1 MVEINIPINEDTLFF
16 IAFFVILAIHLYPLV
31 RYSLPLGW
39 DNGFYFYALTK
50 RIEPMSTAQEPLYFY
65 LAYAL
70 SNVFGVIPTI
80 KLIQFSS
87 IIILSLGTYLF
98 TREYFDKRTA
108 IIIMLI
114 VAMIPATSRIWQDQE
129 RNILALS
136 FFPLL
141 LYVSLKNETQY
152 TLASGLILG
161 LIGLTH
167 RFVYLFAIAGLGL
180 FTLTKLKKLWVR
192 NGVVLAISLIMVS
205 PFLFYRFFV
214 ILPTTQLEAVTL
226 FKWEQ
231 VPFQFSYII
240 QTSSMAVFFGICSF
254 LLVLLHNKRDEPT
267 ILLMCYFVFAFIL
280 FTGLVGT
287 PFLVYERYMLIF
299 SIMSAIFSAPYI
311 SEFIKSSF
319 KPVYVNLILT
329 FFVIILIIFGF
340 SYIKELTPF
349 IIPQEIEAFKWINYN
364 LPANTTLLIPS
375 REHYWADAITGK
387 NIVPLEWYQL
397 LMQQPPTDEVKIIT
411 GSIVESEEALKKV
424 KVKYNQTDI
433 YLFFTL
439 PNDPI
444 LPSDNTAYQL
454 FLQKT
459 AKWNQTMTW
468 GNGTVSF
475 LFKL

>member
-1 MVEINIPINEDTLFF
+1 
-16 IAFFVILAIHLYPLV
+16 
-31 RYSLPLGW
+31 
-39 DNGFYFYALTK
+39 LTK
-50 RIEPMSTAQEPLYFY
+50 RIEPLSTAQEPLYFY

-70 SNVFGVIPTI
+70 SNIFGVIPTI
-80 KLIQFSS
+80 KLIQVSS

-108 IIIMLI
+108 IIIMLA

-136 FFPLL
+136 LFPLF

-152 TLASGLILG
+152 TALSGLILG

-167 RFVYLFAIAGLGL
+167 RFVYIFAIAGLGL
-180 FTLTKLKKLWVR
+180 FTLSKLKKLWLR
-192 NGVVLAISLIMVS
+192 NGIVLAISLIMVS

-214 ILPTTQLEAVTL
+214 ILPTTQLEAMTL
-226 FKWEQ
+226 FRWEQ
-231 VPFQFSYII
+231 VPFQFSYIT
-240 QTSSMAVFFGICSF
+240 QTSSMCIFFAVCSF
-254 LLVLLHNKRDEPT
+254 VLVLLNNKRDEPT

-319 KPVYVNLILT
+319 KPIYVNLILT
-329 FFVIILIIFGF
+329 FFTIMIIVLGF
-340 SYIKELTPF
+340 SFIKQLTPY
-349 IIPQEIEAFKWINYN
+349 ILPQEMEAFKWINYN
-364 LPANTTLLIPS
+364 LPTNSTLLIPS
-375 REHYWADAITGK
+375 REHYWADASSGMF
-387 NIVPLEWYQL
+387 VQPLEWYSL
-397 LMQQPPTDEVKIIT
+397 LLQKPQTNETLIIT

-439 PNDPI
+439 PNDPV